1 MRPPRPKRPGY
12 ADRMHAL
19 ITWFTRNPVAANL
32 LMMFLIV
39 WGLVTL
45 ATRLPLEVF
54 PSFELDTIVIDVP
67 FRGATPAEV
76 EQGVTIRIEEAIQD
90 LPGIK
95 RIVSRANEGIG
106 TFSVDV
112 EPDRDPR
119 QVLSDIEQRV
129 GGIPSLPAEAE
140 RPSVRIPTIDN
151 EVISVIVSGAM
162 PERELREVA
171 ARVRDE
177 LEALPRVSQVRLSG
191 ARDFELSI
199 EIEPAT
205 LARYGLTLGDVAA
218 AIETDSLDLA
228 AGAVQSAG
236 GEVLLRTRGQ
246 AYAADDYAQVV
257 VLARPDGTRITLG
270 DIADI
275 DDGFEEDALDQRWN
289 GQRAIEIDVF
299 RSGLQ
304 SAITVADDVKAYL
317 VDAQARMPY
326 GVTLGYW
333 RDWSRVVKARL
344 STLLDSALQGGL
356 LIVILLTLFLRFWV
370 AVWVFVGVP
379 VSILGGIALMPIFG
393 VSLNML
399 SLFAFILV
407 LGIVVDDAI
416 VTGENIYTHMRRSPG
431 DAATRRQ
438 AAIDGTKEVAIPVTF
453 GVLTTVAAF
462 SPLLMIDG
470 ARGQLFAQ
478 IPLIVIPVLLFSIV
492 ESKFVLPS
500 HMSHLNFHK
509 EARPNAFARL
519 QHRIADGF
527 ETFVLR
533 VYQPVLAA
541 ALNRRY
547 LTLSLFIGTAVLV
560 FSLVMAGHVRF
571 VFFPRVQ
578 AETARASLEMPRGTP
593 FETTRT
599 HIERMAEAARV
610 LQQRHVDPD
619 TGVSVVEGIMT
630 TAGSS
635 GWSGSGTHLGRVMV
649 EISPPEERTLAV
661 TSAQIVDEWR
671 EMIGSVPGAKSL
683 SFSAEIGGGGS
694 PLDIEASGNDLEQL
708 REVSAALRAEL
719 AGFPGV
725 TEVSDTFEGGKQEIR
740 LELLPEGRQ
749 LGVSLSDI
757 ARQVRQAY
765 LGTRVQ
771 SIQRERDE
779 VDVVVRYPAGQR
791 DSLEALRTLQIRTA
805 DGRDV
810 PLESV
815 ASLATG
821 RALSAIQ
828 RIDRRR
834 VVNVR
839 ADVDKERADIEAIKT
854 DLRTFTADLETRFPD
869 VRFSLEGE
877 AREQRES
884 FASLKTGLLFV
895 LLIVYTLLAIP
906 FKSYLQPLLV
916 MAVIPFGIVGAILGH
931 MIMGMPLSIMSYM
944 GMLALTGVVVNDS
957 LVLVDWVNRQ
967 RARGIEL
974 VDAVRSSGVARFRA
988 VILTSLTT
996 FFGLLPLIFESSTQA
1011 QFLIPMAVSLGY
1023 GILFATLV
1031 TLVLIPVNYLVLE
1044 DLRRVTGRAV
1054 HGLRRARP
1062 SAGHAGP
1069 VIEPPAR

>member
-1 MRPPRPKRPGY
+1 MRPAPATG
-12 ADRMHAL
+12 ADGVHAL
-19 ITWFTRNPVAANL
+19 ITWFARNPVAANL
-32 LMMFLIV
+32 LMTFLIV

-54 PSFELDTIVIDVP
+54 PSFELDTVVIDVP
-67 FRGATPAEV
+67 FRGATPTEV
-76 EQGVTIRIEEAIQD
+76 EQAVTVRVEEAIQD
-90 LPGIK
+90 LPGIE
-95 RIVSRANEGIG
+95 RIVSFANEGFG
-106 TFSVDV
+106 TVNVDV
-112 EPDRDPR
+112 AAGSDPR

-129 GGIPSLPAEAE
+129 GGIANLPAETE
-140 RPSVRIPTIDN
+140 RPSVRIPDIDN

-162 PERELREVA
+162 PERELRDVA

-191 ARDFELSI
+191 ARDFELAI
-199 EIEPAT
+199 EISPRT
-205 LARYGLTLGDVAA
+205 LERYGLTLDGVAR

-228 AGAVQSAG
+228 AGAVQSAA

-246 AYAADDYAQVV
+246 AYGADDYADVV
-257 VLARPDGTRITLG
+257 VLARPDGTRVTLG
-270 DIADI
+270 DIATI
-275 DDGFEEDALDQRWN
+275 SDGFEENELDQRWN

-304 SAITVADDVKAYL
+304 SAITVADDVKGYL
-317 VDAQARMPY
+317 AEAQARMPF

-344 STLLDSALQGGL
+344 NTLLDSALQGGL
-356 LIVILLTLFLRFWV
+356 LIVVLLTLFLRFWV
-370 AVWVFVGVP
+370 AAWVFVGVP

-416 VTGENIYTHMRRSPG
+416 VTGENIYSHMRRASG
-431 DAATRRQ
+431 DPETRRR
-438 AAIDGTKEVAIPVTF
+438 AAIAGTHEVAVPVTF
-453 GVLTTVAAF
+453 GIFTTVAAF

-509 EARPNAFARL
+509 DERPNVFARL

-527 ETFVLR
+527 ERFVLK
-533 VYQPVLAA
+533 VYQPMLAA
-541 ALNRRY
+541 ALARRY
-547 LTLSLFIGTAVLV
+547 LTLSLFVGTAILV

-571 VFFPRVQ
+571 VFFPTVQ
-578 AETARASLEMPRGTP
+578 AETARASLQMPRGTP
-593 FETTRT
+593 FEVTRG
-599 HIERMAEAARV
+599 HIERMAEAART
-610 LQQRHVDPD
+610 LQQRHIDPE
-619 TGVSVVEGIMT
+619 TGKSVVEGIMT
-630 TAGSS
+630 TAGSA
-635 GWSGSGTHLGRVMV
+635 GWSGSGSHLGRVLV
-649 EISPPEERTLAV
+649 EISPPEERALPV
-661 TSAQIVDEWR
+661 TSKQILEEWR
-671 EMIGSVPGAKSL
+671 EMIGDVPGAESL
-683 SFSAEIGGGGS
+683 SFLAEIGRSGS
-694 PLDIEASGNDLEQL
+694 PLDIEASGNDLDELQV
-708 REVSAALRAEL
+708 VSAAIRAEL
-719 AGFPGV
+719 ASYPGI
-725 TEVSDTFEGGKQEIR
+725 TEVSDSFEGGKRETR
-740 LELLPEGRQ
+740 LALRPEGRQ
-749 LGVSLSDI
+749 LGVTLSDI
-757 ARQVRQAY
+757 ARQVRTAY

-779 VDVVVRYPAGQR
+779 IDVVVRYPAEQR
-791 DSLEALRTLQIRTA
+791 DSLSALRTLMIRTA

-815 ASLATG
+815 ATLTSGRSLSSI
-821 RALSAIQ
+821 R
-828 RIDRRR
+828 RVDRRR
-834 VVNVR
+834 VVNVQ
-839 ADVDKERADIEAIKT
+839 AELDKDEADIEAIKA
-854 DLRTFTADLETRFPD
+854 DLREYTAELQLLHPN

-895 LLIVYTLLAIP
+895 LLVIYTLLAIP

-916 MAVIPFGIVGAILGH
+916 MVVIPFGIVGGIIGH

-944 GMLALTGVVVNDS
+944 GMLALCGVVVNDS

-967 RARGIEL
+967 RAAGLAL

-996 FFGLLPLIFESSTQA
+996 FFGLLPLIYESSTQA

-1044 DLRRVTGRAV
+1044 DIRAGGARLIGAWLGRARTSSSDA
-1054 HGLRRARP
+1054 LPKR
-1062 SAGHAGP
+1062 
-1069 VIEPPAR
+1069 